1 MKKKRGKK
9 MKKKMFRSR
18 ISFSTIS
25 PFAAVSLRGVA
36 HSSLMFQAFRSTRGR
51 HRCCGH
57 NKPPRL
63 AGVAKIASP

>member
-1 MKKKRGKK
+1 MKKKKRGKK

-36 HSSLMFQAFRSTRGR
+36 GLYRD
-51 HRCCGH
+51 
-57 NKPPRL
+57 
-63 AGVAKIASP
+63 VWIAAIA